1 MVWMAL
7 ANRNA
12 VPMNLTLLPVG
23 QQVTKLYQVK
33 GQFLYK
39 YFYKD

>member
-1 MVWMAL
+1 MD
-7 ANRNA
+7 
-12 VPMNLTLLPVG
+12 LTLLQVG
-23 QQVTKLYQVK
+23 KQVTKLYQVK